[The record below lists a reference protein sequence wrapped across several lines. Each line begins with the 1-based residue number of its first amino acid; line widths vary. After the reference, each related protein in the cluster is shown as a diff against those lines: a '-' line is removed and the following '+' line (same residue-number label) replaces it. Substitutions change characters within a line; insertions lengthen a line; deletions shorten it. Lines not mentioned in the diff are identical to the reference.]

1 MLEATTQIKNDIRS
15 MRQESRQQKDLRVTK
30 RILLIKC
37 DYAYVIKDR
46 KSDGHWDTLSDF
58 YN

>member
-1 MLEATTQIKNDIRS
+1 
-15 MRQESRQQKDLRVTK
+15 MRYESRQQKDLRVTK

-46 KSDGHWDTLSDF
+46 KSDSHWDTLSDF